1 MESFR
6 NKLKIEE
13 IKEELVNSIDLEIE
27 KKMTPTKIKEEL
39 DKYVIGQ
46 DHVKRAIAIA
56 LSKIDLIDQEPG
68 IGKEC
73 YLNRRLKTCDPIIC

>member
-1 MESFR
+1 MENFR

-13 IKEELVNSIDLEIE
+13 IKEELINSMDLEVE
-27 KKMTPTKIKEEL
+27 KKMTPLKIKDEL

-56 LSKIDLIDQEPG
+56 LSIFI
-68 IGKEC
+68 
-73 YLNRRLKTCDPIIC
+73 